1 MLKRAEDP
9 RPESQIVLKSA
20 TPILRVEAPL
30 GKILRMGKDPVD
42 QLDLPSQKAELAVFD
57 GGDSHIFSV
66 YLPEM
71 TLSKERLVRL
81 LTQARPRHDGDI
93 YGGQGVGGIIA
104 DWKIIDSPEIKENQ
118 RLMEGHAGALKQKW
132 TDFVYGDRV
141 PFMRGVSAPTQ
152 YELDNDFNYVKSYLR
167 TKSQAEKELEKELAK
182 LESTEFRF
190 NHTVGYIDNKLTLDI
205 TQLPPEYRESL
216 TKQTIEYSSSR
227 GVVIDPDSDAGLIY
241 KRQDLGR
248 IFNDVLIYHVGN
260 GLVEVK
266 IGDSWKR
273 FDVNGDEVVEV
284 DSYYI
289 PVEQQA
295 MIPWLVWKR
304 AKDQPKREY
313 LDKLEPDSLGLEIDP
328 RANKRLGFILATAL
342 SDTVRDKLP
351 ERLSL
356 GGDVTQGMLEPQ
368 IPLLVYMLD
377 KMLLLGEFFERVE
390 QFSGLSPR
398 RVLPSKDELKVNLK
412 QQRKNFRKFRQRAA
426 AWPLA
431 IALTYS
437 ALSGIYIN
445 EMVKDS
451 IAISESM
458 AGDKLP
464 PKPSK
469 EAYKQATKILSS
481 QRAGNN
487 AESVAA
493 DPANK
498 DDVSLIVEY
507 LTYDDADSRIHSEHA
522 KALGTEH
529 GLFPPTRPTANLLL
543 AVFAT
548 VGAVYNYGRSLKRH
562 FNW

>member
-9 RPESQIVLKSA
+9 KPESQIVLNSA

-42 QLDLPSQKAELAVFD
+42 QLDLPSQKADLAVFD
-57 GGDSHIFSV
+57 GGDCHIFSV
-66 YLPEM
+66 YLPGM
-71 TLSKERLVRL
+71 TLSRERLVRL
-81 LTQARPRHDGDI
+81 LTQARPRQDGFI

-118 RLMEGHAGALKQKW
+118 RLIEGHAGALRQKW

-152 YELDNDFNYVKSYLR
+152 YELDYDFNYVKSYLR
-167 TKSQAEKELEKELAK
+167 TKAQAEKDLEKELAK
-182 LESTEFRF
+182 LESFEFRSK
-190 NHTVGYIDNKLTLDI
+190 HTVGFVENKITLDI

-216 TKQTIEYSSSR
+216 TKQATEYSSSL
-227 GVVIDPDSDAGLIY
+227 GVVIDPDSEVGLIF
-241 KRQDLGR
+241 KRQDFGR
-248 IFNDVLIYHVGN
+248 IYNDVLIYHVGN

-273 FDVNGDEVVEV
+273 FDANGDEVVEV
-284 DSYYI
+284 DSYYV
-289 PVEQQA
+289 PTEQQA

-304 AKDQPKREY
+304 SKDQPKREY
-313 LDKLEPDSLGLEIDP
+313 LDKLEPDMLGLEIDP
-328 RANKRLGFILATAL
+328 RANKRLGFILGTAL
-342 SDTVRDKLP
+342 SDSVRDKLP
-351 ERLSL
+351 DRLSL

-377 KMLLLGEFFERVE
+377 KMLLQGEFFERVE
-390 QFSGLSPR
+390 QFSGLSSR

-412 QQRKNFRKFRQRAA
+412 QQRKNFRKFRHSAA
-426 AWPLA
+426 SWPLA

-451 IAISESM
+451 KAIEESM
-458 AGDKLP
+458 SEVKLP
-464 PKPSK
+464 PKPSE
-469 EAYKQATKILSS
+469 EAYNQVTKKLSS
-481 QRAGNN
+481 QRVGNN

-498 DDVSLIVEY
+498 DDISLIVKY
-507 LTYDDADSRIHSEHA
+507 LTYDDANSRIYREHA
-522 KALGTEH
+522 KAVGVEH
-529 GLFPPTRPTANLLL
+529 GLFPPTRATANLSFALL
-543 AVFAT
+543 AA